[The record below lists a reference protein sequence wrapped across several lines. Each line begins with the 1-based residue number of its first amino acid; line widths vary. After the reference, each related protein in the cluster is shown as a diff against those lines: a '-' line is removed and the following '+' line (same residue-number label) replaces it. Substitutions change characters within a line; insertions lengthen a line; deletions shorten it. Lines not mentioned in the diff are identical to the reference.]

1 MLSAVG
7 EASYIKVATASIT
20 ANIAAI
26 ISHVPGGLGVLE
38 ATIVHVMPGV
48 ESIAAVIAY
57 RVIYYF
63 IPLAI
68 GNYFLA
74 GRLGRNPV
82 LWAVLTVIP
91 VVNFVFLYVAM
102 YRVVFYVLDR
112 LNELSGRRSAT

>member
-1 MLSAVG
+1 MQD
-7 EASYIKVATASIT
+7 TAFQW
-20 ANIAAI
+20 AMI
-26 ISHVPGGLGVLE
+26 IVPWLMVSLF
-38 ATIVHVMPGV
+38 
-48 ESIAAVIAY
+48 
-57 RVIYYF
+57 F

-112 LNELSGRRSAT
+112 LNELSGRRPTT